1 MEFIEENMEKE
12 YIVDEVVVAS
22 SIFWAAYFIVFLVI
36 DLMAWVNVIQYDF
49 LSLSIYISSIAYF
62 VITIALFFL
71 IFLRFGF
78 KNKSYLLLIL
88 AGLPFF
94 ASPIRALFM
103 INLGAVTD
111 ISLNMIYNV
120 VVISIT
126 SFLLYFFT
134 KRAEERVLGFA
145 YVSIFY
151 LYISALFIS
160 VFVRDIMVESGSFI
174 AISYGSYLHY
184 GFYDYLTS
192 IYGVIIGIIGV
203 KLFIRELR
211 VRMGESKKFDELF
224 IAFKTGNYKRV
235 IELAPNQA
243 LKDSIEMNTNAKNK
257 ILLMWGY
264 SLYKLGEYE
273 NALKVIG
280 TVEEAEGI
288 RGDIYLELGK
298 LEEAKVHYIRAIEQN
313 PKDYTSMVNLGTI
326 YAKYG
331 KVEEAEDVFRHAI
344 DINKSGVEAWGN
356 TAVIEVMRGRY
367 DDALALISEATK
379 HVKG

>member
-1 MEFIEENMEKE
+1 MEKE

-22 SIFWAAYFIVFLVI
+22 SIFWAAYFVVFLVVDI
-36 DLMAWVNVIQYDF
+36 MAWANAIQYDF

-62 VITIALFFL
+62 VIAIALFFL

-78 KNKSYLLLIL
+78 KNKSYLMLIL

-103 INLGAVTD
+103 INLGVVAG
-111 ISLNMIYNV
+111 ISLNLIYD
-120 VVISIT
+120 IIIITIT

-145 YVSIFY
+145 YMSIFY
-151 LYISALFIS
+151 LYLSALFIS
-160 VFVRDIMVESGSFI
+160 VFVRDIMVESGSFM

-192 IYGVIIGIIGV
+192 MFGVIVGIIGL

-211 VRMGESKKFDELF
+211 LRMGESKEFDELF
-224 IAFKTGNYKRV
+224 SAFKAGDYKRV

-243 LKDSIEMNTNAKNK
+243 LKDSIELDTIVKNK

-273 NALKVIG
+273 NALKVLS
-280 TVEEAEGI
+280 TVEGADGI
-288 RGDIYLELGK
+288 RGDIYLEMGR
-298 LEEAKVHYIRAIEQN
+298 LEEAQEHYMRAIEQN

-331 KVEEAEDVFRHAI
+331 KVEDAEDIFKRAI
-344 DINKSGVEAWGN
+344 EINKSGVEAWGN